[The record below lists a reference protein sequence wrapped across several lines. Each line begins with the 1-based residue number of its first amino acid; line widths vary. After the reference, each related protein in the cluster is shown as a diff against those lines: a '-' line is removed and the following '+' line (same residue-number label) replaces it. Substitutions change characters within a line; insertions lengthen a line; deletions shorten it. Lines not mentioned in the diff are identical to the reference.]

1 MVEFFLQTLNFPA
14 NSKEDEPFHCTIY
27 EYCHSDCSIRDHL
40 RHVPWDDIF
49 KLKLS
54 AAATVWNLSPVWNW
68 FMYLSSWILVNPHSS
83 QWFSSSFPAAIVH
96 INHHFCLYQQNK
108 SSESKVKSRRLLIV
122 IKGFLKLS
130 KFLVLIKKGLS
141 LCRNLFHMTFGKLTI
156 ILSTLVNLLHLLYS
170 TVLEMLPSASV
181 QAKLFPKTVSDN
193 SNIND

>member
-1 MVEFFLQTLNFPA
+1 MFHGTISLNSSCLLLLLFEICLQFEIDLCISHREYWLTLIHL
-14 NSKEDEPFHCTIY
+14 SGFH
-27 EYCHSDCSIRDHL
+27 L
-40 RHVPWDDIF
+40 F
-49 KLKLS
+49 
-54 AAATVWNLSPVWNW
+54 
-68 FMYLSSWILVNPHSS
+68 
-83 QWFSSSFPAAIVH
+83 FPAAIVR
-96 INHHFCLYQQNK
+96 INHFFCLHQQNK

-156 ILSTLVNLLHLLYS
+156 ILSTLVNLLHLLCS